1 MIVAVHLNLIVGSEF
16 HFEDAHVLVLKNE
29 MMMGLGCDVDCRGLG
44 ESEQGRK
51 KKDGN
56 QSTFHRVRF

>member
-16 HFEDAHVLVLKNE
+16 HFEDAHILVLERE
-29 MMMGLGCDVDCRGLG
+29 MMMRLGRDVECRGLG

-51 KKDGN
+51 KKDGD
-56 QSTFHRVRF
+56 QSRFHRVRF